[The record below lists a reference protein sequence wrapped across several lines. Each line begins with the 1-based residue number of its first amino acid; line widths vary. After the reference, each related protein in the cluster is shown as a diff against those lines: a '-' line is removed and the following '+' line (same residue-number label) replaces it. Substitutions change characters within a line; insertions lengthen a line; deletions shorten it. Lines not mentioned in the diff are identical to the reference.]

1 MTRTL
6 MLFTVFVLLCVQSF
20 AQTNRTVTGKVTDEK
35 GLPVP
40 GVSVSVVGS
49 NTRTMTNES
58 GDFTINVN
66 DQAKS
71 LRFSYVGFKQ
81 QDVSIAGKNSLA
93 VSMITDNTDLQEVV
107 VTGYSREKRGQF
119 VGAATVI
126 SSKAV
131 ETVPVGAFDQA
142 LQGRAPG
149 LQVNSG
155 SGQPG
160 TSANVVIRGIQ
171 SIQGSTA
178 QPLYVIDGVPMPA
191 FDMQTINP
199 NDFESITVLKDAG
212 AAALY
217 GARAGTGVI
226 VITTKRGKSGST
238 NFTYRT
244 QFGVTTPPDF
254 SRMNMMNSS
263 EILSYEERL
272 QIPNTPGWVY
282 SPNNPAS
289 TLTVAQRNTILDS
302 IRGINSK
309 WSDILYRQGFSQLHE
324 MNMTGGSDKTRL
336 FLSASYFDQ
345 EGIDKGS
352 ELKRYTTRFNI
363 DHSTNKLTIQW
374 NTTAG
379 FSKTLYSEG
388 EWLNNSNRNPFQM
401 TFRAKPYENPYKANG
416 SLNFGASTPLN
427 LKQVAN
433 LLEGIEATSFSQRQ
447 IKLNSGLSL
456 AYRILPSVTL
466 KNMIGIDISND
477 IWQRFVEPG
486 SFYGTLQAFNKG
498 INMEANKLTTNFIN
512 TTSAVFTKRFN
523 NIHDVEAGAYFEIV
537 RGYQKALGFTQFG
550 LDTRISET
558 GQGAGPLTV
567 NPGQT
572 TYPQTSTSAK
582 SGFGIRSYFAT
593 ARYTYNNKYTLNAS
607 IRRDGTSRILNKDNR
622 EITTWAAGASWNA
635 MQESF
640 MDKQNIFSD
649 LRVRLS
655 YGQTPNIGSIPTT
668 TYGIITQASSGNWVS
683 VTNYT
688 GSQLATYSTAATP
701 FNPTP
706 NYAGTT
712 VAGQYPATPENP
724 DLKIE
729 TIQKLNLGVDFAV
742 WKNRARFT
750 IDVYSNRTTDLFVRK
765 PLAATTGFLNI
776 DINAGV
782 MTNKGIELTAALDV
796 VKTNNIDLTFG
807 WNHAINKNNIEDLGP
822 VNEYPSGTFII
833 REGIP
838 FGTHYTFKYL
848 GADPT
853 TGRPRYVTQA
863 GGVTNDI
870 GAAGRFAD
878 FGTYLPTHI
887 GGFTADVRWKNLTV
901 SALFSYQFD
910 VMRSNNHENWTTQG
924 TIGFHQAVNA
934 NRRLLTEQWQK
945 PGDNAWFQAAQ
956 YDRGFTSSDIQDAK
970 FLRFRNLN
978 VAYTVPVGK
987 IAGRTFI
994 KSIRIYGQAQNL
1006 AIWSPWSGLDPE
1018 DSNNISLSEYPNPRT
1033 YVAGLDINF

>member
-1 MTRTL
+1 MA
-6 MLFTVFVLLCVQSF
+6 FVLAAGQMF
-20 AQTNRTVTGKVTDEK
+20 AQSRVINGKVTDEK
-35 GLPVP
+35 GIGLA
-40 GVSVSVVGS
+40 GVTVNAVGT
-49 NTRTMTNES
+49 NTNTITNEN
-58 GDFTINVN
+58 GDYTITVTA
-66 DQAKS
+66 QTKT
-71 LRFSYVGFKQ
+71 LRFSYVGFRQ
-81 QDVSIAGKNSLA
+81 QDVAIGSRTS
-93 VSMITDNTDLQEVV
+93 VSVALVTANADLDEVV
-107 VTGYSREKRGQF
+107 ITGYSREKRGQF
-119 VGAATVI
+119 VGAASVI
-126 SSKAV
+126 SGKAV

-149 LQVNSG
+149 MQVNSG

-171 SIQGSTA
+171 SIQGSGA
-178 QPLYVIDGVPMPA
+178 QPLYVLDGVPIPA
-191 FDMQTINP
+191 LDMQTINP

-226 VITTKRGKSGST
+226 VITTKRGKSGAT

-244 QFGVTTPPDF
+244 QLGLTSPPDF
-254 SRMNMMNSS
+254 ARMNMMNTS

-282 SPNNPAS
+282 SPNNAAS
-289 TLTVAQRNTILDS
+289 TLSLAQRKAITDS
-302 IRGINSK
+302 IKGINSD
-309 WSDILYRQGFSQLHE
+309 WGDILYRQGISQLHE
-324 MNMTGGSDKTRL
+324 LNMTAGSDKTKL

-363 DHSTNKLTIQW
+363 DHSTNKLSIQW

-388 EWLNNSNRNPFQM
+388 EWLNNSPRNPFQM
-401 TFRAKPYENPYKANG
+401 TFRAKPYENPYKADG

-433 LLEGIEATSFSQRQ
+433 LLEGIENTVFSQRQ
-447 IKLNSGLSL
+447 IKVNSGLSL
-456 AYRILPSVTL
+456 SYRIHPTVTL
-466 KNMIGIDISND
+466 KNTVGVDIAND

-486 SFYGTLQAFNKG
+486 SFYGSTQVFNKG
-498 INMEANKLTTNFIN
+498 INMEANKLTTNLIN
-512 TTSAVFTKRFN
+512 TTSAVFAKRFN
-523 NIHDVEAGAYFEIV
+523 GIHDVEAGAYFEVV

-558 GQGAGPLTV
+558 GQGAGPLPV
-567 NPGQT
+567 NPGQA

-582 SGFGIRSYFAT
+582 SGFGIRSFFGT

-607 IRRDGTSRILNKDNR
+607 IRRDGTSRILNEDNR
-622 EITTWAAGASWNA
+622 EITTWAAGFSWNA
-635 MQESF
+635 MQEKF
-640 MDKQNIFSD
+640 MDNQNILSD

-655 YGQTPNIGSIPTT
+655 YGQVPNIGSIPTT

-688 GSQLATYSTAATP
+688 GSQLASYSTTGTP

-706 NYAGTT
+706 NYAGSG
-712 VAGQYPATPENP
+712 VPGQYPATPGNP
-724 DLKIE
+724 DLRIE
-729 TIQKLNLGVDFAV
+729 TIKKLNLGVDFGV
-742 WKNRARFT
+742 WNNRARFT
-750 IDVYSNRTTDLFVRK
+750 VDLYSNRTTDLFVRQ
-765 PLAATTGFLNI
+765 PLAATTGFLNL

-782 MTNKGIELTAALDV
+782 MTNKGVELTASVDV
-796 VKTNNIDLTFG
+796 VKRTNVDVTLG
-807 WNHAINKNNIEDLGP
+807 WNHAMNKNNIEDLGS
-822 VNEYPSGTFII
+822 VSEYPLGTYII
-833 REGIP
+833 REGLP
-838 FGTHYTFKYL
+838 FGSHYTFNYL

-853 TGRPRYVTQA
+853 TGRPRYTTQA

-878 FGTYLPTHI
+878 YGTYLPTHV

-910 VMRSNNHENWTTQG
+910 VKRSNNHENWTTQG

-945 PGDNAWFQAAQ
+945 PGDNVWFQAPQ

-978 VAYTVPVGK
+978 VAYRIPVGM
-987 IAGRTFI
+987 IAGKNIIR
-994 KSIRIYGQAQNL
+994 SIRIYGQAQNL

-1033 YVAGLDINF
+1033 YVVGLDINF